1 MGQWQIG
8 YPEGLD
14 VVGSWAAG
22 EALYAPWSIE
32 AITFDTT
39 TPERFGG
46 KVTAIAETILTDTGS
61 FTANQFDG
69 GFIKITSGT
78 AKGYVY
84 KVTLTAANTLTCNG
98 VTMVSDGVSVNDYYE
113 VITGSSS
120 FTFPGTRSPSRLDY
134 QRTFLGSNER
144 LPYYD
149 GGIDIPIGMEPD
161 DFSIMVF
168 LTKAQFT
175 PLEIL
180 LNTHLSYDA
189 TEAQYNST
197 DKAPLI
203 LETGTH
209 DAPNQFLV
217 NCRDYKIVK
226 DGNFGASRIEVRIHF
241 SYTGLGSYRGI

>member
-8 YPEGLD
+8 YPAGLD
-14 VVGSWAAG
+14 VVGSLAAG
-22 EALYAPWSIE
+22 ELLYAPWSIE

-46 KVTAIAETILTDTGS
+46 KITGIAETILTDTGS

-69 GFIKITSGT
+69 GFIKITSGS
-78 AKGYVY
+78 AKGNVY
-84 KVTLTAANTLTCNG
+84 KVTTTATNTLTCSG
-98 VTMVSDGVSVNDYYE
+98 VTMVSDGVATNDYYE

-134 QRTFLGSNER
+134 QRTFLGSFER

-149 GGIDIPIGMEPD
+149 GGISIPTGMSPD
-161 DFSIMVF
+161 DFSLMVF
-168 LTKAQFT
+168 FTKTQFT

-180 LNTHLSYDA
+180 LNTHLSYDG

-203 LETGTH
+203 LENGTH
-209 DAPNQFLV
+209 DAAHQFLC
-217 NCRDYKIVK
+217 NCKDYKIVK
-226 DGNFGASRIEVRIHF
+226 DGTFGADRIEVRIHF
-241 SYTGLGSYRGI
+241 EYTGLASYRGL